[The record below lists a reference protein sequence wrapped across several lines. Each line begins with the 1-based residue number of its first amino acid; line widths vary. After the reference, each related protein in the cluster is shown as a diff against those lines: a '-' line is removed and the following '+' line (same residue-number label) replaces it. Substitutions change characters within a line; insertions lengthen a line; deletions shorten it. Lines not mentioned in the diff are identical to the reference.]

1 MKDKPEAMTKTEP
14 KPGDRV
20 YALLDMNGKNARLL
34 GYGVY
39 EGDFPAPGSEPFEEF
54 WKGLPEELKK
64 AGLEQSTLEE
74 CKESYLRNPFINNPR
89 IKLDSGH
96 TVWGMQCW
104 WGPEQELKEQPGLNI
119 IQINM
124 DEWTKETA

>member
-1 MKDKPEAMTKTEP
+1 MKTKTIP

-20 YALLDMNGKNARLL
+20 YALLDATGKNIRLL

-39 EGDFPAPGSEPFEEF
+39 EGDFAAPGSESFEQF
-54 WKGLPEELKK
+54 WERQPGEWKESTLKE
-64 AGLEQSTLEE
+64 ATLEE
-74 CKESYLRNPFINNPR
+74 CKESYSRNPFLNNPR

-104 WGPEQELKEQPGLNI
+104 WGPEEELKEQQDKLNI
-119 IQINM
+119 IQVNM
-124 DEWTKETA
+124 DEWANANAEATP

>member
-1 MKDKPEAMTKTEP
+1 M
-14 KPGDRV
+14 
-20 YALLDMNGKNARLL
+20 YALLDANGKNVRLL

-39 EGDFPAPGSEPFEEF
+39 EGDFPAPGAESFEVF
-54 WKGLPEELKK
+54 WERQPEDFKK
-64 AGLEQSTLEE
+64 EVLEQATIEQV
-74 CKESYLRNPFINNPR
+74 KASYSRNPFVNNPR

-124 DEWTKETA
+124 DEWTKAQS